1 MSKVAIITGGSSG
14 IGKALAE
21 VFGNQD
27 YKVVITGRKTTALE
41 ETVKSLKEKNIIC
54 LGIQADVSI
63 ENDNKRVI
71 DETIKM
77 FGQIDILINNAGIAM
92 RALFEEMDLEV
103 MHQVMNI
110 NFFGAVYA
118 TKYALPYLLKS
129 KGSII
134 GISSVAGVRGLP
146 ARTPYSASKFAL
158 NGFLESLR
166 SELILK
172 NVHVLT
178 VCPGFIRSNIR
189 KAALDK
195 NAKVKGKSSRPDKE
209 DKMMSAET
217 CAKKVFQAYKKQ
229 KKMLV
234 LTGQGIFIFWLNKF
248 FWGMLDK
255 MTYKAL
261 SKEIDSPLK

>member
-1 MSKVAIITGGSSG
+1 M
-14 IGKALAE
+14 
-21 VFGNQD
+21 
-27 YKVVITGRKTTALE
+27 
-41 ETVKSLKEKNIIC
+41 
-54 LGIQADVSI
+54 
-63 ENDNKRVI
+63 
-71 DETIKM
+71 
-77 FGQIDILINNAGIAM
+77 
-92 RALFEEMDLEV
+92 
-103 MHQVMNI
+103 
-110 NFFGAVYA
+110 
-118 TKYALPYLLKS
+118 PYLLKS

-166 SELILK
+166 SELIFK

-195 NAKVKGKSSRPDKE
+195 DAKIKGESSRPDQE

-217 CAKKVFQAYKKQ
+217 CAKKVFKAYTKR
-229 KKMLV
+229 KKMLI
-234 LTGQGIFIFWLNKF
+234 LTGQGILVFWLNKF

-255 MTYKAL
+255 VAYKAL
-261 SKEIDSPLK
+261 SKEVDSPLKS